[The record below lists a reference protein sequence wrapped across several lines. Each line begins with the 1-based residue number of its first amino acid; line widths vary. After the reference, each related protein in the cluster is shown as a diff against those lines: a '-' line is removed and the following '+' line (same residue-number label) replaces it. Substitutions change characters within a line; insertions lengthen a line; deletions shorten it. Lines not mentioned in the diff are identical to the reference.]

1 MERRAFLTA
10 NMALLAAMA
19 LPRLSLASSG
29 NAVDNPANYNH
40 RFAEFNGIRMH
51 YVEAG
56 KGPLVIL
63 LHGFPLLWYSWRNQI
78 APLAAAGYRVVVP
91 DQRGYGQTSAPEAI
105 PSYDITQLVGD
116 VVGLMGALG
125 ETSAVV
131 VGWDIGTL
139 VASHCALLRPDLF
152 RGVVLVSSPYSQRP
166 PIPPTAIWKA
176 NFKDKV
182 FYQDYFQEIGKADAE
197 MARDPHLT
205 MRSGLYSL
213 SADVAPGDG
222 WMTFFEP
229 GETVLENVSDPYA
242 RKISNP
248 KQLPAWL
255 SETALDYYVAQFTA
269 SGFTPA
275 LNWYRNF
282 DRNWQETSF
291 LAGARIM
298 QPSLFVAGVDD
309 TALQWG
315 KKTIDTL
322 ETTMPGLQK
331 KAFIPKAAHMS
342 PEEKPAEFNLILLEY
357 LNHL

>member
-1 MERRAFLTA
+1 MKRREFLGANLALLTA
-10 NMALLAAMA
+10 LA
-19 LPRLSLASSG
+19 LPRFAAASTANS
-29 NAVDNPANYNH
+29 ADDPANYNH
-40 RFAEFNGIRMH
+40 RFADINGIRMH

-63 LHGFPLLWYSWRNQI
+63 LHGFPLLWYSWRKQI
-78 APLAAAGYRVVVP
+78 APLAAAGYRAVAP
-91 DQRGYGQTSAPEAI
+91 DQRGYGQTSAPEPVSA
-105 PSYDITQLVGD
+105 YDITQLVGD
-116 VVGLMGALG
+116 VVGLMSTLG

-152 RGVVLVSSPYSQRP
+152 RGVVLVSSPYTFRP
-166 PIPPTAIWKA
+166 PFPPSAIWKD

-182 FYQDYFQEIGKADAE
+182 FYQDYFQEVGKADTE
-197 MARDPHLT
+197 LERDPHLT

-213 SADVAPGDG
+213 SADVAEGDG

-248 KQLPAWL
+248 KRLPAWL
-255 SETALDYYVAQFTA
+255 SEAALNYYVEQYTA

-282 DRNWQETSF
+282 DHNWKETSF

-298 QPSLFVAGVDD
+298 QPSLFVAGSDD

-315 KKTIDTL
+315 KKAIDAL

-331 KAFIPKAAHMS
+331 KAFIPAAAHMS
-342 PEEKPAEFNLILLEY
+342 PEEKPAEFNRILFEF
-357 LNHL
+357 LNNL